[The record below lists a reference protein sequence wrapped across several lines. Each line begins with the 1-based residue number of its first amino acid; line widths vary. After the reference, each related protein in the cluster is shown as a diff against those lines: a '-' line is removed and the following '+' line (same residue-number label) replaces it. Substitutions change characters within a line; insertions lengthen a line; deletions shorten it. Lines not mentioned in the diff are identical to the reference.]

1 MIAAPVPSSAFASK
15 VKNSP
20 WNLAKPVT
28 VCEPAVPASNS
39 CNQQLSTPAL
49 YRSYSVAI
57 TGALRCSRFFSVPFR
72 VVFHRNRMLALRNLN
87 IGRCVAH
94 KTAVD
99 IDISTRRIG
108 TQRRRSNFQGNPPVT
123 TLSEFFLEALGR
135 RCYVLRCGEVKP
147 K

>member
-1 MIAAPVPSSAFASK
+1 MRRYGLGSSQSL
-15 VKNSP
+15 NP
-20 WNLAKPVT
+20 
-28 VCEPAVPASNS
+28 
-39 CNQQLSTPAL
+39 
-49 YRSYSVAI
+49 RH
-57 TGALRCSRFFSVPFR
+57 
-72 VVFHRNRMLALRNLN
+72 FHRNCMLALRNLN

-147 K
+147 KSALSRQKRERPAVCYETIG